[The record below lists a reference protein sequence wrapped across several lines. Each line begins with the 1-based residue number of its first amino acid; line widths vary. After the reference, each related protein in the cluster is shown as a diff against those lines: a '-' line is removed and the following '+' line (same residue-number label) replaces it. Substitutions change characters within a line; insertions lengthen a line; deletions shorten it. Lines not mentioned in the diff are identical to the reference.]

1 MKKISIIVPCYGTEE
16 YVEKCINSLF
26 MQTYSNLEIIAVNDC
41 SKGNMQEIL
50 ERLASKDSRLK
61 IIKNEVNKG
70 LFQTRIVGSKN
81 ATGDFI
87 AFLDSDDYVDTDFYR
102 LLINNIEENDSDIVI
117 SNYVRKNK
125 DKEYIS
131 GLTFNTNN
139 ATYDGKEF
147 YDMFFEQTGRNI
159 RFHLLWNKL
168 IKADIWKKVIKD
180 VSKVKD
186 RIIMTEDLAFSAVAL
201 FYAKK
206 VSFCDNAI
214 YYYTVNDNQS
224 TSIKNITV
232 AKINN
237 NIKDIQTVFNF
248 IKHFLT
254 KNNMFEKYKK
264 QFEIWESFY
273 ISMHINTYKK
283 LKKKNRK
290 IEKLNFDYENDE
302 CIKSFY
308 KIQEK
313 DKSWDNY
320 YGLET
325 SFDES
330 FNEIK
335 ANIINPDVKIIS
347 FDMFDTLVTRPF
359 YMPSDMF
366 SLLNNIFIQL
376 FNPIKAVDFSKIRKK
391 SEAELRNINYK
402 KRIPEVTLDG
412 IYEYISN
419 TYNLDKKKLEKIKD
433 KEKEM
438 ELHFCNRRN
447 SGYELY
453 SLARHLK
460 KKTILTSDIYLPRDL
475 IESILQKNGYEFDEI
490 YLSSELLKTKSS
502 GTLFEYIIDKEKT
515 NKILHI
521 GDNYESDYEIPK
533 RYNIQSMQLIKASD
547 VMMGYSRINVKNC
560 GNLYKHFVLFNQDHI
575 PYEEITGV
583 RCSIGIISNKYFD
596 NPFRPYNSY
605 SDFNGDPYFIG
616 YYALGMQIISL
627 CKWLFDDARKNKIDS
642 ISFMARDGYLPYEAA
657 KIYAKSIGN
666 YDNIKLNYT
675 YVSRKSLMP
684 LLLKDKSGI
693 SLIDTYLNIDKFTPR
708 ELMNQFEKVIKISKQ
723 NENKIGE
730 QYDLDKKISSIDEFN
745 SCMSLIYDVCFDQ
758 EKYDKYYKLCKKYFD
773 QEFYKNCST
782 FDIGYSGKP
791 EAIISSII
799 EKPIRTYF
807 IHANN
812 SSAFNNMRN
821 CNSEL
826 CTFYEYKPTLTGTIR
841 ELFISNIGPS
851 CVGYEEK
858 NGTIKPILKDT
869 DEYSY
874 YNKKMIESI
883 QQGALDFVKDF
894 CNYFKEYIN
903 DIDLNKYYM
912 SIPLEYYYHYSFMED
927 RLPIKNLLFE
937 DNVNNYVELNDFIF
951 NRYKEYSKE
960 YSLGIIPKKFDI
972 NEINYYL
979 PKRRLNRILYYSMYD
994 HKELKNKWNKWKL
1007 KKDIPEQLPKSKLKR
1022 TAYYIVFDREKFRK
1036 KLFKK

>member
-26 MQTYSNLEIIAVNDC
+26 TQTYKNLEIIAVNDC

-50 ERLASKDSRLK
+50 EQLASKDKRLK

-70 LFQTRIVGSKN
+70 LFQSRIIGSKK
-81 ATGDFI
+81 ATGDFV
-87 AFLDSDDYVDTDFYR
+87 AFLDSDDYVDSDFYR
-102 LLINNIEENDSDIVI
+102 LLVNNIEENDSDIAI

-125 DKEYIS
+125 EKKYIS

-139 ATYDGKEF
+139 AIYDGKDF

-168 IKADIWKKVIKD
+168 IKKEIWDKVLKN

-186 RIIMTEDLAFSAVAL
+186 RIIMTEDLAFSSVAL

-224 TSIKNITV
+224 TSVKNITV
-232 AKINN
+232 SKINN
-237 NIKDIQTVFNF
+237 NIKDIKSVFQFIRNF
-248 IKHFLT
+248 LKD
-254 KNNMFEKYKK
+254 NNIFKKYEN
-264 QFEIWESFY
+264 QLDTWESFY

-283 LKKKNRK
+283 LKK
-290 IEKLNFDYENDE
+290 EKKVDNLEFDYENDE
-302 CIKSFY
+302 NIKSFY
-308 KIQEK
+308 ELQKK

-325 SFDES
+325 PYDES

-335 ANIINPDVKIIS
+335 SKIMSPDIEIVS

-359 YMPSDMF
+359 LVPSDMF
-366 SLLNNIFIQL
+366 LLLNDLFIKI
-376 FNPIKAVDFSKIRKK
+376 FNPIKAIDFSQIRKK
-391 SEAELRNINYK
+391 CEAELRNINYQK
-402 KRIPEVTLDG
+402 GILEVTLDG
-412 IYEYISN
+412 IYNHISAK
-419 TYNLDKKKLEKIKD
+419 YNLDSKKLEIIKD
-433 KEKEM
+433 KEKQM
-438 ELHFCNRRN
+438 ELYFCNKRN

-453 SLARHLK
+453 TLARYLNK
-460 KKTILTSDIYLPRDL
+460 KVILTSDIYLPKDL
-475 IESILQKNGYEFDEI
+475 IESILEKNEYKFDELYI
-490 YLSSELLKTKSS
+490 SSDLLKTKSS
-502 GTLFEYIIDKEKT
+502 GSLFEYIIQKEKT

-521 GDNYESDYEIPK
+521 GDNFESDYKKPK
-533 RYNIQSMQLIKASD
+533 EFNIQSMKLTKASD
-547 VMMGYSRINVKNC
+547 VMMGYSDRNVRHC
-560 GNLYKHFVLFNQDHI
+560 GNLYKHFVSFNQDHI

-583 RCSIGIISNKYFD
+583 RCSIGMISNKYFD

-616 YYALGMQIISL
+616 YYALGMQMISM
-627 CKWLFDDARKNKIDS
+627 CKWLFEDAQKNNIDS

-657 KIYAKSIGN
+657 KIYTKSIGK
-666 YDNIKLNYT
+666 YDDIKLNYT
-675 YVSRKSLMP
+675 YVSRKALMP
-684 LLLKDKSGI
+684 LLLKEKSGI
-693 SLIDTYLNIDKFTPR
+693 SLIETYLNVNVLTPK
-708 ELMNQFEKVIKISKQ
+708 ELMNQFEKVINITKENEEKIAKQ
-723 NENKIGE
+723 FN
-730 QYDLDKKISSIDEFN
+730 LDKKFNSIDEFN
-745 SCMSLIYDVCFDQ
+745 SCMSLIYDVCFDSD
-758 EKYDKYYKLCKKYFD
+758 KYNKYYKLCKKYFD

-812 SSAFNNMRN
+812 SSAFNNLRN
-821 CNSEL
+821 CNSDL

-841 ELFISNIGPS
+841 ELFISYMGPS
-851 CVGYEEK
+851 CVGYKDE
-858 NGTIKPILKDT
+858 NGIVKPILKAT
-869 DEYSY
+869 DEYNY
-874 YNKKMIESI
+874 YNKQMIELI

-894 CNYFKEYIN
+894 CNFFKEYI
-903 DIDLNKYYM
+903 DDLDLNKYYM

-951 NRYKEYSKE
+951 KRYADYSKE
-960 YSLGIIPKKFDI
+960 YCLGIIPKKAEI
-972 NEINYYL
+972 NEINYKL
-979 PKRRLNRILYYSMYD
+979 PRRRINRILYYSMFD
-994 HKELKNKWNKWKL
+994 RDEFRKKWNKWKYL
-1007 KKDIPEQLPKSKLKR
+1007 ENTPELLPNSRTKR
-1022 TAYYIVFDREKFRK
+1022 AVYYAIFDKRHFMK
-1036 KLFKK
+1036 KLFRK